1 MGNTTHV
8 KRAISDFR
16 IYANRFNN
24 QIMDG

>member
-24 QIMDG
+24 QI